1 MGLDLSSLGAIR
13 DELVASEAADPI
25 AVERNRRNQEQAII
39 DEGMKPWT
47 GYDPSSSSPSYYG
60 MNARDWLDSEAEM
73 MQNLDRH
80 SGHMDYV
87 NPNARQVQEL
97 TRSIS
102 RDYGISQDEALR
114 NLQRVVGSQGG
125 DLPMSLAVDYGVPS
139 AHADEKMSRAAL
151 ELSGFDDVRQIN
163 DQMVQATDLRGMLD
177 GRPINIDA
185 QKHLTTANLMQL
197 GALQNVESRRNIDA
211 ELRQMP
217 GSMSVMEALR
227 RLQMGSRGLSDGQ
240 MTARS
245 PEGDYIDVSGNE
257 DKLMQSSNQR
267 FNPNQSE
274 TYQRNEAALRKDG
287 LIWTDRSGYRPDQQ
301 EFFGRGPFDAA
312 QARDMSL
319 VDLEAMRDY
328 LSNTALE
335 QMDAEGLQLKS
346 RQVPR
351 GRRRLSNDARN
362 RGNQLSDVKLVL
374 PKRLMRNMGGNL
386 PRLAGTALQA
396 FTTAN

>member
-1 MGLDLSSLGAIR
+1 MGINLSGLASMRDDLL
-13 DELVASEAADPI
+13 ASEASDPI
-25 AVERNRRNQEQAII
+25 AMERTRRNQEQAII

-47 GYDPSSSSPSYYG
+47 GYDPSSASPSYYG

-73 MQNLDRH
+73 MRDLDRH
-80 SGHMDYV
+80 SGHMSYV
-87 NPNARQVQEL
+87 NRNARQVQEL
-97 TRSIS
+97 TRGIA
-102 RDYGISQDEALR
+102 RDFGISEDEALR
-114 NLQRVVGSQGG
+114 NLQRVVGAQGR
-125 DLPMSLAVDYGVPS
+125 DLPLSLAVEYGVPS

-151 ELSGFDDVRQIN
+151 ELSGFDDVRAIN
-163 DQMVQATDLRGMLD
+163 DQMVQATDLQGRLG

-227 RLQMGSRGLSDGQ
+227 QLQAGSRDLSGGN
-240 MTARS
+240 MTSRS
-245 PEGDYIDVSGNE
+245 PQGDYIDVSGNE
-257 DKLMQSSNQR
+257 DKLMQTSDPR

-287 LIWTDRSGYRPDQQ
+287 LIWTDRAGYRPEQQ
-301 EFFGRGPFDAA
+301 EFFGRGPFDAT
-312 QARDMSL
+312 QAHDMSL

-328 LSNTALE
+328 LSNTGLD
-335 QMDAEGLQLKS
+335 QMDERGLQIKS
-346 RQVPR
+346 RQVPG

-396 FTTAN
+396 FTTRS